1 MKLYIKTTVKQP
13 ILKVW
18 EGFDESLF
26 VKLAPPF
33 PSVKLLQFDGS
44 KKGDRVGLE
53 LNFILFRQ
61 KWVSDIIEHNENE
74 DQIFFIDNGVILPF
88 FLKTWQHKHIL
99 KRKGDGTEIIDDI
112 RYSTGTLLTD
122 ILMFPALYLQ
132 FLYRKPVYKK
142 IFSN

>member
-1 MKLYIKTTVKQP
+1 MKLFIKTTVKQP

-53 LNFILFRQ
+53 LNFLLFRQ

-74 DQIFFIDNGVILPF
+74 DQIFFIDKGVILPF

-99 KRKGDGTEIIDDI
+99 KREGDGTEIIDDI

-132 FLYRKPVYKK
+132 FFISKTSL
-142 IFSN
+142 

>member
-53 LNFILFRQ
+53 LNFLLFRQ
-61 KWVSDIIEHNENE
+61 KWVSDIIDHNENE
-74 DQIFFIDNGVILPF
+74 DQIFFIDKGVILPF

-99 KRKGDGTEIIDDI
+99 KREGDGTEIIDDI

>member
-1 MKLYIKTTVKQP
+1 MKLKVKTIVKQP

-18 EGFDESLF
+18 EGFDETLF

-44 KKGDRVGLE
+44 KKGDRVALE
-53 LNFILFRQ
+53 LNFLLFRQ
-61 KWVSDIIEHNENE
+61 KWISDIIEHNENE
-74 DQIFFIDNGVILPF
+74 DQIFFIDKGVILPF

-99 KRKGDGTEIIDDI
+99 KRNGNGTEIIDDI

-122 ILMFPALYLQ
+122 MLMFPGLYLQ
-132 FLYRKPVYKK
+132 FLYRKPVYRK
-142 IFSN
+142 IFFK

>member
-74 DQIFFIDNGVILPF
+74 DQIFFIDKDVILPF

>member
-74 DQIFFIDNGVILPF
+74 DQIFFIDKGVILPF

>member
-53 LNFILFRQ
+53 LNFLLFRQ
-61 KWVSDIIEHNENE
+61 KWVSDIIDHNENE
-74 DQIFFIDNGVILPF
+74 DQIFFIDKGVILPF
-88 FLKTWQHKHIL
+88 F
-99 KRKGDGTEIIDDI
+99 
-112 RYSTGTLLTD
+112 
-122 ILMFPALYLQ
+122 P
-132 FLYRKPVYKK
+132 
-142 IFSN
+142 